1 MRRKL
6 HCLLMGLCLHL
17 LLSGFLLGLFT
28 VYRSGYDHTHK
39 EPIEPASLTVTGTAA
54 TLTVLS
60 QSFTVRLP
68 EDPAGAE
75 LLCFALADP
84 KLRLCAVLLCRFMN
98 QT

>member
-6 HCLLMGLCLHL
+6 QRLLMGICLHL

-39 EPIEPASLTVTGTAA
+39 EQIKPASLTVTGSAA

-60 QSFTVRLP
+60 QSVTVRLP
-68 EDPAGAE
+68 EDPAGAG
-75 LLCFALADP
+75 LLCFALADT
-84 KLRLCAVLLCRFMN
+84 KLRLCAVLLYEFMN
-98 QT
+98 RT